1 MIWYILFTIF
11 IVFIFHQ
18 CYWRRR
24 NYPPGP
30 FPWPIIGNILM
41 INPNLF
47 DQQLLKLKKQYG
59 KVITIWLP
67 VPMIVISD
75 AQVLKDTMI
84 KQGDKFAGRP
94 HSNLMVE
101 FIGGNYG
108 LIFSDNSF
116 WREQKRF
123 ALKVL
128 RDFGFGKPI
137 LEQTIIDQAQA
148 VCDRLK
154 AMNEE
159 PVDLTKLLTIAV
171 GNVIFQLSFN
181 KTEDFDDDLVF
192 NFRNEMLEIAAI
204 FCHPFAFLLEL
215 FPKLKFL
222 DPLFGGVYQRALNLN
237 NNVMNMMREHISEH
251 RKTINYDEEPQD
263 YIDAF
268 LIEQKKQNPE
278 MKLHGEWSDLQL
290 LGAIYDL
297 FGAGMETTSTSI
309 RTFILYMVRNP
320 DIQKQCHEE
329 IDKIIGRDRT
339 ITMADQI
346 NLSYISACIHELQRI
361 AIILTLNLP
370 HITTED
376 AEIDGYFIPKGTQV
390 IPQFQS
396 VHLDSDIFSEP
407 EKFDPTRFLD
417 SDGKFRKD
425 DRVTPFSL
433 GKRACLG
440 ESLARMEL
448 FLFCATFLQ
457 HFEFLPE
464 EDNIIPPLDY
474 QFGVLKAPLPFKVR
488 ACRKLFI

>member
-1 MIWYILFTIF
+1 MFWLILFTIF
-11 IVFIFHQ
+11 LLFLFHQ

-24 NYPPGP
+24 NLPPGP
-30 FPWPIIGNILM
+30 FPWPLIGNILM
-41 INPNLF
+41 IDPNKF
-47 DQQLLKLKKQYG
+47 DHQLLKLKKEYG
-59 KVITIWLP
+59 KVVTIWLP

-108 LIFSDNSF
+108 LIFSDNTF
-116 WREQKRF
+116 WRGQKRF
-123 ALKVL
+123 ALHVL

-137 LEQTIIDQAQA
+137 LEQTIIDQASA
-148 VCDRLK
+148 VCEQLK
-154 AMNEE
+154 MTKGK

-181 KTEDFDDDLVF
+181 KTENFEDDVIF
-192 NFRNEMLEIAAI
+192 NFRNEMLEIAAV
-204 FCHPFAFLLEL
+204 FSHPMAFLLEL
-215 FPKLKFL
+215 WPKLKFL
-222 DPLFGGVYQRALNLN
+222 DPYFGGVYQKALNLN
-237 NNVMNMMREHISEH
+237 NKVMDMLRIYIKEH
-251 RKTINYDEEPQD
+251 RETINYDEEPRD

-268 LIEQKKQNPE
+268 LFEQRKQNPE
-278 MKLHGEWSDLQL
+278 LKPHGEWSDVQL

-309 RTFILYMVRNP
+309 RTFVLYMVRNP
-320 DIQKQCHEE
+320 DIQKKCHEE
-329 IDKIIGRDRT
+329 IDKVIGKDRI
-339 ITMADQI
+339 ITMADQT
-346 NLSYISACIHELQRI
+346 NLSYLSACIQELQRI
-361 AIILTLNLP
+361 AVILTLNLP
-370 HITTED
+370 HLTTE
-376 AEIDGYFIPKGTQV
+376 ESEVDGYIIPKGTHV

-396 VHLDSDIFSEP
+396 VHMDSDVFP
-407 EKFDPTRFLD
+407 DPDKFDPTRFLD
-417 SDGKFRKD
+417 DNGKFKKD

-448 FLFCATFLQ
+448 FLFIATFLQ

-464 EDNIIPPLDY
+464 EDGILPPLEY
-474 QFGVLKAPLPFKVR
+474 QLGVVKSPIPFKVHAHER
-488 ACRKLFI
+488 A

>member
-1 MIWYILFTIF
+1 MIWYILFAIF
-11 IVFIFHQ
+11 IIFLFHQ
-18 CYWRRR
+18 LYWRRR

-41 INPNLF
+41 IDPNNF
-47 DQQLLKLKKQYG
+47 DHQLLKLKKQYG
-59 KVITIWLP
+59 KVVTIWLP
-67 VPMIVISD
+67 VPMIVILD
-75 AQVLKDTMI
+75 AQLLKDTLI

-123 ALKVL
+123 ALHVL
-128 RDFGFGKPI
+128 RDFGFGKSI

-154 AMNEE
+154 ILDEE
-159 PVDLTKLLTIAV
+159 PIDLTKLLT
-171 GNVIFQLSFN
+171 LSFN

-192 NFRNEMLEIAAI
+192 NFRNEMLEIAAV

-215 FPKLKFL
+215 FPRLKFL
-222 DPLFGGVYQRALNLN
+222 DPLFGGIYQRALNLN
-237 NNVMNMMREHISEH
+237 NNVMNMMRAHIKEH
-251 RKTINYDEEPQD
+251 RETINFDEEPRD

-278 MKLHGEWSDLQL
+278 MKMHGEWSDLQL

-320 DIQKQCHEE
+320 DIQKECHQE

-339 ITMADQI
+339 IMMADQI
-346 NLSYISACIHELQRI
+346 KLSYVSACIHELQRI
-361 AIILTLNLP
+361 AVILTLNLP
-370 HITTED
+370 HLTTDE
-376 AEIDGYFIPKGTQV
+376 AEVDGYLIPKNTQV

-396 VHLDSDIFSEP
+396 VHLDSDIFSDP

-417 SDGKFRKD
+417 SEGKFTKD

-457 HFEFLPE
+457 KFEFLPE
-464 EDNIIPPLDY
+464 EDGVMPPLEY
-474 QFGVLKAPLPFKVR
+474 QFGVLKSPIPFKIR
-488 ACRKLFI
+488 ARERI